1 MPTTSSDI
9 TLASGVRG
17 TLVQPDARAPMP
29 AVLMLHGFASQRH
42 EVGDMFARL
51 AEALAVR
58 GIASLRIDFRGW
70 GESAGAMMDSTL
82 DGQVEDAR
90 AAYAALRKQPFVDGG
105 RIGVVGFSMGGT
117 IACLLAGDAAPQS
130 LVLWS
135 ATQDILTAMLDELGE
150 ENAETAARDGHVT
163 VDLGWRSVTLG
174 HGFFESLA
182 RADIHDAYARYTGA
196 LLVVAGT
203 EDSSAASLDGFRE
216 DARGALRA
224 SYLVPSADHI
234 FNTLSGDLAISN
246 DVIAKTA
253 AWLALTLAGA

>member
-1 MPTTSSDI
+1 MPLHTSDI
-9 TLASGVRG
+9 TLANGIRG
-17 TLVQPDARAPMP
+17 TLAFPDTSALVP

-42 EVGDMFARL
+42 EVGDMFAQL
-51 AEALAVR
+51 ALALAAR

-70 GESAGAMMDSTL
+70 GESAGAMEDSTV

-90 AAYAALRKQPFVDGG
+90 AAYAALREQSGVNAG

-135 ATQDILTAMLDELGE
+135 ATQDLRAGLLHELGE
-150 ENAETAARDGHVT
+150 DNAAIAARDGRVT

-174 HGFFESLA
+174 HGFFASLE
-182 RADIHDAYARYTGA
+182 RADIHAAYARYTGA
-196 LLVVAGT
+196 LLVVAGS
-203 EDSSAASLDGFRE
+203 EDAAPARSLGWFRE
-216 DARGALRA
+216 RAGGNLRA
-224 SYLVPSADHI
+224 SYLVPGADHI
-234 FNTLSGDLAISN
+234 FNVLSGEPAISD

-253 AWLALTLAGA
+253 AWLVMTL